1 MDDKRMYEYKMLG
14 LNIAYYRKLRGLSQ
28 MELAEKVDLSRTYIS
43 CIEAPNV
50 TTSISLESLL
60 NIADVLDVP
69 ASKLLNFTP
78 LDDSNSE
85 HKDT

>member
-1 MDDKRMYEYKMLG
+1 MDEKRMYEYKMLG

-28 MELAEKVDLSRTYIS
+28 LQLAEKANLSRTFVS

-50 TTSISLESLL
+50 PTSISLESLL

-69 ASKLLNFTP
+69 AAKLLNFSP
-78 LDDSNSE
+78 LE
-85 HKDT
+85 